1 MNVTKVSV
9 VVSVIV
15 AAALLLAGCANSD
28 DGPAAQARQEV
39 AALPSL
45 EDTKTQLT
53 AAMDQIVTA
62 VKALLPKAVW
72 DDGGNET
79 TTSCN
84 STYADTD
91 GKMWFAPNRVVPE
104 VPLLPEKWDT
114 IAAAARAAAARIGA
128 TEVQVERDLPT
139 HRDVWFRG
147 PAGMAIEVAYQGNL
161 VIAGTTGCRPEATA

>member
-1 MNVTKVSV
+1 MDTTKVSMV
-9 VVSVIV
+9 L
-15 AAALLLAGCANSD
+15 AAALLLAGCGNTA
-28 DGPAAQARQEV
+28 DGPAAQARTEI

-53 AAMDQIVTA
+53 GAVDQIVTA
-62 VKALLPKAVW
+62 VKAVLPKAVW

-84 STYADTD
+84 SSYADTD

-104 VPLLPEKWDT
+104 VPLRPEKWDT
-114 IAAAARAAAARIGA
+114 IAAAAREAAGRIGA

-139 HRDVWFRG
+139 NRNVWFRG
-147 PAGMAIEVAYQGNL
+147 PAGMAIQLAYQGNL
-161 VIAGTTGCRPEATA
+161 VIAGTTGCRLPA